1 MRSRQRDTENDLTI
15 NFGGLVQATDKDG
28 DTVTAT
34 GTVSVLVDDDTP
46 VAVAGTSTGTVDEDG
61 LPSGIDGGH
70 GRRCRRGDR
79 LRRAR

>member
-1 MRSRQRDTENDLTI
+1 MSPRRATENDLTI

-61 LPSGIDGGH
+61 LPGGIDGGT
-70 GRRCRRGDR
+70 GRR
-79 LRRAR
+79 